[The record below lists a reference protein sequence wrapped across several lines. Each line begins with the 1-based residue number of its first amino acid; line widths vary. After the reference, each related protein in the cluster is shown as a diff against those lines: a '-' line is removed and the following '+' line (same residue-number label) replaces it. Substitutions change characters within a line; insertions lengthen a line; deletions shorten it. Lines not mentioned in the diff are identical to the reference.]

1 VYVRELVLR
10 LSARAIAP
18 QWSFVA
24 RAIFICACAAS
35 RQR

>member
-18 QWSFVA
+18 QWSFV
-24 RAIFICACAAS
+24 
-35 RQR
+35 